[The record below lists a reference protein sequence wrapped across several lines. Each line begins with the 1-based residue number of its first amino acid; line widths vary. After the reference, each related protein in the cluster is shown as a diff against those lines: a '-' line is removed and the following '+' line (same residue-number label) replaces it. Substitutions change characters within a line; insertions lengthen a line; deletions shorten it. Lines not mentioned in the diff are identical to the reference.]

1 MSAGALADAEFLLEL
16 YTALERNRRRLY
28 VPSGAI
34 GGLDVLRAASLDGI
48 DEARLTTS
56 KPPAG
61 LRDAPWFNEHPL
73 NLETITE
80 RTSIFRGS
88 VADAVR
94 WFPQNVNVAAVLN
107 LAAIHAR
114 SVSVEVVAD
123 PNSTRNVHELYVR
136 GAFGE
141 MSLRLSNVPSPQ
153 NPKTSHLACLSPLAL
168 LRQLSNLVVVGS

>member
-1 MSAGALADAEFLLEL
+1 
-16 YTALERNRRRLY
+16 
-28 VPSGAI
+28 
-34 GGLDVLRAASLDGI
+34 
-48 DEARLTTS
+48 LTTS

-61 LRDAPWFNEHPL
+61 LRDAPWFKEHPL

-136 GAFGE
+136 VRGDVTASVERSVTTESKDQPLRVPQSARTVAALVEFGGGWKLTSVISCRVLRRHHACFEQDEGAIIVSTFPRAQE
-141 MSLRLSNVPSPQ
+141 ND
-153 NPKTSHLACLSPLAL
+153 
-168 LRQLSNLVVVGS
+168 VVR